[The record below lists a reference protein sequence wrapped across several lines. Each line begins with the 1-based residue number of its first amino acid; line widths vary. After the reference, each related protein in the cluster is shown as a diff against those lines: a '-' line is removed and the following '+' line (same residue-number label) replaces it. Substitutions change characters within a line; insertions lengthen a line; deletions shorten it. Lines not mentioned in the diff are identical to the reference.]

1 MISAPLPR
9 LQIRQ
14 LKRPS
19 MPPQIRHLAGLLR
32 RPLFRSSVIL
42 LTFTALSACTPAS
55 APGTGADARS
65 RPAAPPGAAP
75 DSCWDRHVS
84 PAIIET
90 VTVQVLAE
98 PEQRDADGRIVQP
111 AVFRTETRQDIV
123 RPRTESWL
131 QITCPVDMTPDFIAS
146 LQRALAVR
154 GHYKGSVTGKLDRPT
169 RQAILRYQQRHG
181 LESHILSLDSARRLG
196 LIAIPKS

>member
-19 MPPQIRHLAGLLR
+19 MPPQTGHLAGLLR
-32 RPLFRSSVIL
+32 PLFRSSAIL
-42 LTFTALSACTPAS
+42 LTLAALSACSPAS
-55 APGTGADARS
+55 APGTDARS
-65 RPAAPPGAAP
+65 RPAGPPGAAP

-98 PEQRDADGRIVQP
+98 PEQRDAEGKLIRP

-154 GHYKGSVTGKLDRPT
+154 GLYKGSVTGRLDRPT
-169 RQAILRYQQRHG
+169 RQAILRYQQQHG
-181 LESHILSLDSARRLG
+181 LESHILSLESARRLG